1 MALPMLVDCVLLAN
15 AIAMLMLGSIA
26 FAPSMAPDGELV
38 RTSRGCPLAR
48 LAPFFAHAGTSSS
61 QRRASSAP
69 PRPSLH

>member
-1 MALPMLVDCVLLAN
+1 MFVDCVLLAN

-48 LAPFFAHAGTSSS
+48 LAPFFAHCGDKLE
-61 QRRASSAP
+61 SAT
-69 PRPSLH
+69 RVV